1 MNIERKSVSQRVPCC
16 HGHTEFVCEEF
27 IFPQN
32 QGSLGD
38 NAFLYQKS

>member
-1 MNIERKSVSQRVPCC
+1 MRNKGNNICDK
-16 HGHTEFVCEEF
+16 FVCEEF